1 MSFAI
6 VLPAILVIIVFT
18 RRTISRRRRSIA
30 RVPGPHATSWLY
42 GNMLQLYLPATWGE
56 FDFSWQRQ
64 YGPLYRIKGCFG
76 EDRLV
81 VSDPRALQHILSS
94 ALFARPPGM
103 QNSAKALF
111 GEGSVLVLR
120 GEPHRRARSAL
131 NPVFS
136 ASAIRKLLPLF
147 ERTAAMLTSNL
158 ETSLSPASAVDVSPV
173 LFTAT
178 MSAISEAV
186 FGCSL
191 QDVGYELVE
200 NHRQLLVM
208 AAFGS
213 PAHLLSVSL
222 IEYLPS
228 WCFQLALSFR
238 TGASIAL
245 QTSQKL
251 TQDLGTRMVRKKLDA
266 SRKGLEAHDDIYSML
281 LHPDNADKKGGR
293 MSEAEVAAQTAL
305 LLLAGQDTTANTL
318 AFALCELAKDPDFQ
332 ARLRAEI
339 NSSLA
344 IESGNYDNLPLLNAF
359 IKETLR
365 MYPAESIS
373 EMMALEDTSLP
384 LTYGLTTTS
393 DEKIAELPIRKG
405 QVICVAIGSYN
416 RLESIWG
423 PDAHEFKPSRWLDG
437 TPYTADAPHIGPYSN
452 LLTFYNGPHTCLGWR
467 FALLEIQV
475 LICELVSKFSFSL
488 PEDDCARP
496 RFASTLIPVTRNG
509 KKNTPLHV
517 TRLM

>member
-1 MSFAI
+1 MSFAVI
-6 VLPAILVIIVFT
+6 LPAVLLFVVFT
-18 RRTISRRRRSIA
+18 RRAISRHRRSIG
-30 RVPGPHATSWLY
+30 RVPGPHATSWVY

-56 FDFSWQRQ
+56 FEFPWQKQ
-64 YGPLYRIKGCFG
+64 YGPVYHIKGCFG
-76 EDRLV
+76 I
-81 VSDPRALQHILSS
+81 VSSCLTRVPFQHILSGT
-94 ALFARPPGM
+94 LFARPPGI
-103 QNSAKALF
+103 QNSTKVVF
-111 GEGSVLVLR
+111 GEGR
-120 GEPHRRARSAL
+120 EPHRRASAL

-136 ASAIRKLLPLF
+136 ASAVRKLLPLF
-147 ERTAAMLTSNL
+147 ERTAATLQLTSNL
-158 ETSLSPASAVDVSPV
+158 EASLSPASALDVSPV

-200 NHRQLLVM
+200 LLVIT
-208 AAFGS
+208 AVGS

-222 IEYLPS
+222 MEYLPS
-228 WCFQLALSFR
+228 WCFQLALTFR
-238 TGASIAL
+238 TGVSIAI

-251 TQDLGTRMVRKKLDA
+251 TQELGTRMVREKLDA
-266 SRKGLEAHDDIYSML
+266 SRKGLEVHDDI
-281 LHPDNADKKGGR
+281 
-293 MSEAEVAAQTAL
+293 TACS
-305 LLLAGQDTTANTL
+305 ANTL

-332 ARLRAEI
+332 ARLRADI

-365 MYPAESIS
+365 MYPIGSFT

-393 DEKIAELPIRKG
+393 GEKIAELPIRKG
-405 QVICVAIGSYN
+405 LVVCVAIGSYN

-423 PDAHEFKPSRWLDG
+423 PDAQFKPSRWLDG
-437 TPYTADAPHIGPYSN
+437 IPYAADAPHIGPYSN
-452 LLTFYNGPHTCLGWR
+452 LLSFYSGPRTCLGWR
-467 FALLEIQV
+467 FALLEMQV

-488 PEDDCARP
+488 PEDDFALP
-496 RFASTLIPVTRNG
+496 RLANTLIPVTRNG
-509 KKNTPLHV
+509 KQGTPLHV
-517 TRLM
+517 TRLV

>member
-1 MSFAI
+1 MSCAVI
-6 VLPAILVIIVFT
+6 LPAILLFVAFT
-18 RRTISRRRRSIA
+18 RRAISRHRRSIA
-30 RVPGPHATSWLY
+30 HVPGPHATSWVY
-42 GNMLQLYLPATWGE
+42 GNMLQLYLPTTWGE
-56 FDFSWQRQ
+56 FKFLWQRQ

-81 VSDPRALQHILSS
+81 VFDPRSLQHILSG
-94 ALFARPPGM
+94 ALFARPPGI
-103 QNSAKALF
+103 QNSVKALL
-111 GEGSVLVLR
+111 GEGNVMVLR
-120 GEPHRRARSAL
+120 AL

-136 ASAIRKLLPLF
+136 ASAVRKLLSLF

-158 ETSLSPASAVDVSPV
+158 EASLSPASAVDVSPV

-178 MSAISEAV
+178 LSAISKAV

-191 QDVGYELVE
+191 QDLGYELVE
-200 NHRQLLVM
+200 NHRQLLMM
-208 AAFGS
+208 AAVGS

-222 IEYLPS
+222 IKYLPS
-228 WCFQLALSFR
+228 WCFQLALTFR
-238 TGASIAL
+238 TEVSIAL

-251 TQDLGTRMVRKKLDA
+251 TQELGTRMVQEKLNA
-266 SRKGLEAHDDIYSML
+266 SRKGLEVHDDIYSML
-281 LHPDNADKKGGR
+281 LHPNNADKKGSR
-293 MSEAEVAAQTAL
+293 MSEAEVAAQTAV

-365 MYPAESIS
+365 MYPAGSFT

-384 LTYGLTTTS
+384 LTYHC
-393 DEKIAELPIRKG
+393 LPIRKG
-405 QVICVAIGSYN
+405 QVMYVAIGSYN

-437 TPYTADAPHIGPYSN
+437 VPYTADAPHIGPYSN
-452 LLTFYNGPHTCLGWR
+452 LLSFYNGPHTCLG
-467 FALLEIQV
+467 
-475 LICELVSKFSFSL
+475 
-488 PEDDCARP
+488 
-496 RFASTLIPVTRNG
+496 
-509 KKNTPLHV
+509 
-517 TRLM
+517 

>member
-1 MSFAI
+1 MSFAVI
-6 VLPAILVIIVFT
+6 LPAILLFVVFT
-18 RRTISRRRRSIA
+18 RRVISCHRRSIA
-30 RVPGPHATSWLY
+30 RVPGPHATSWAY
-42 GNMLQLYLPATWGE
+42 GAWGE
-56 FDFSWQRQ
+56 FEFPWQKQ

-81 VSDPRALQHILSS
+81 VSDPRSLQHILSGT
-94 ALFARPPGM
+94 LFARPPGI
-103 QNSAKALF
+103 QNSTKVVF

-120 GEPHRRARSAL
+120 GERHRRARSAL

-136 ASAIRKLLPLF
+136 ASAVRKLLPLF
-147 ERTAAMLTSNL
+147 ERTAATLASNL
-158 ETSLSPASAVDVSPV
+158 EASLSPASAVDVSPV

-191 QDVGYELVE
+191 QDVGHELVE

-208 AAFGS
+208 AAVGS
-213 PAHLLSVSL
+213 PAHLLSASL

-228 WCFQLALSFR
+228 WCFQLALTFR
-238 TGASIAL
+238 TEASIAI

-251 TQDLGTRMVRKKLDA
+251 TQELGTRMVREKLDA
-266 SRKGLEAHDDIYSML
+266 SRKGLEVHDDIYSML
-281 LHPDNADKKGGR
+281 LHPDNADKKRGR
-293 MSEAEVAAQTAL
+293 MGEAEAAAQTAL
-305 LLLAGQDTTANTL
+305 LLLVGQDTTANTL

-365 MYPAESIS
+365 MYPVGSFT
-373 EMMALEDTSLP
+373 EMMVLEDTSLP

-393 DEKIAELPIRKG
+393 GEKIAKLRIRKG
-405 QVICVAIGSYN
+405 LVIYVAIGSYN
-416 RLESIWG
+416 
-423 PDAHEFKPSRWLDG
+423 SRWLDG
-437 TPYTADAPHIGPYSN
+437 IPYTADAPHIGPYSN
-452 LLTFYNGPHTCLGWR
+452 LLSFYSGPQTCLG
-467 FALLEIQV
+467 LLEMQV
-475 LICELVSKFSFSL
+475 LICELVGKFSFSL
-488 PEDDCARP
+488 PEDDFALP
-496 RFASTLIPVTRNG
+496 RLANTLIPAP
-509 KKNTPLHV
+509 PLHV
-517 TRLM
+517 TRLV